1 MWTIDGKTIVIT
13 GATGGIGLEMAGVL
27 ASLGGRVVIT
37 GRDEARL
44 ASAADQV
51 EARSGYR
58 PRTYRADFGVL
69 AEVAALAE
77 ALRRDLPRL
86 DVLINNAGGVHARR
100 TITGDGHEA
109 TFAINHLAPF
119 LLTTTVLPLLRASA
133 PARVITV
140 ASIGHRRVSA
150 SFLDDLLYTRGYS
163 TLMAYSRSKV
173 ANIWF
178 ATELARRLEGTGVTS
193 NALHPGRIATNI
205 WSGAPWWAK
214 PIIRYWISRQFISIE
229 EGSRP
234 VVALAIRPDLATVT
248 GRYFESFE
256 PVAPTALAQDAVLA
270 ARLWEISE
278 KAVARFVTH
287 QP

>member
-1 MWTIDGKTIVIT
+1 MWTISGKTIVIT

-27 ASLGGRVVIT
+27 AEHGGRVVIT
-37 GRDEARL
+37 GRDPSRLAEAARRIETRAGFRPPTYCADFASLADVARL
-44 ASAADQV
+44 AS
-51 EARSGYR
+51 E
-58 PRTYRADFGVL
+58 
-69 AEVAALAE
+69 
-77 ALRRDLPRL
+77 LRRDLPRL

-100 TITGDGHEA
+100 TMTVDGFEA
-109 TFAINHLAPF
+109 TFAVNHLAPF
-119 LLTTTVLPLLRASA
+119 LLTTELLPLLKAST

-140 ASIGHRRVSA
+140 ASIGHRRVKE
-150 SFLDDLLYTRGYS
+150 SFLDDLLYARGYS

-178 ATELARRLEGTGVTS
+178 ATELARRLKGVEVTS

-205 WSGAPWWAK
+205 WNGAPWWAK
-214 PIIRYWISRQFISIE
+214 PIIRYWISRQFITIE
-229 EGSRP
+229 DGARP
-234 VVALAIRPDLATVT
+234 VVALATRADLSATS
-248 GRYFESFE
+248 GEYFESFE